1 VWIYEH
7 FPSLGR
13 KIANENYEESQPR
26 VCKWKPQVPQPSSII
41 TIRKLLDDL
50 APQD

>member
-13 KIANENYEESQPR
+13 SIANGNYEDSLPQ
-26 VCKWKPQVPQPSSII
+26 VFKWKPQVPNPSYVI
-41 TIRKLLDDL
+41 TIRELLVDL
-50 APQD
+50 IPRG

>member
-13 KIANENYEESQPR
+13 KVVNGNYEESFPR
-26 VCKWKPQVPQPSSII
+26 VCKWKPQVPLPSSVV
-41 TIRKLLDDL
+41 TIRELLDDL
-50 APQD
+50 SPRD